1 MTDLAWLSGKQLA
14 TRIRRGDLSSLEALD
29 ALVARIG
36 RLNPV
41 INAVVCTDLPRARRA
56 ARAADRA
63 RARGA
68 DLGPLHGVPMTVKE
82 SFDLA
87 GLPTT
92 VGYPEQRDNRPEQD
106 ALIVQRLV
114 AAGAIVFGKTNLPVA
129 MADWQSFNPVY
140 GTTVNPW
147 DTSRVPGGSSGGS
160 AAALAAGLTPLEYG
174 SDIGASIRNPAHYC
188 GVFGHKPTIGIVPGR
203 GHGLP
208 PYVHDRD
215 IAVVGPLARTA
226 SDLELL
232 FKLTAGPDPDWQ
244 PGWALRLRPS
254 TRRSLKGLRVG
265 VLPNAPTTKMARRAP
280 TAEVD
285 RPVQDVLAGL
295 AEAMRRAGARVSY
308 EPALPFDLAE
318 VHQVYFMLLR
328 AATSGGVTD
337 AQYADALARR
347 PSVRDDD
354 WAYESMLVRANTLP
368 HREWHRWNAARM
380 AIVDGWRRWFERF
393 DLLLCPTAATTAFE
407 HRQQGERWER
417 MLSVNGHP
425 QPSTT
430 QMFWAG
436 LGGVAGL
443 PATVIPA
450 GLAADG
456 LPVGAQ
462 LIGARGADLELLRV
476 ARLLER
482 EGFAF
487 RAPPGLD

>member
-14 TRIRRGDLSSLEALD
+14 ARIRRGDLSSLEALE
-29 ALVARIG
+29 ALVARIE
-36 RLNPV
+36 RLNPA
-41 INAVVCTDLPRARRA
+41 INAIVCTDLPRARRA

-63 RARGA
+63 RARGEA
-68 DLGPLHGVPMTVKE
+68 LGPLHGVPMTVKE
-82 SFDLA
+82 SFDVA

-92 VGYPEQRDNRPEQD
+92 VGFPEQRDHRPAQD
-106 ALIVQRLV
+106 AVVVQRLA

-129 MADWQSFNPVY
+129 MADWQTFNPVY
-140 GTTVNPW
+140 GTTANPW

-208 PYVHDRD
+208 PTVHDRD

-226 SDLELL
+226 ADLELL
-232 FKLTAGPDPDWQ
+232 LGLTAGPDPHWQ

-265 VLPNAPTTKMARRAP
+265 VLPSAA

-285 RPVQDVLAGL
+285 RSVQDVLLGL
-295 AEAMRRAGARVSY
+295 ADAMRRAGARVSH

-318 VHQVYFMLLR
+318 VHHVYLMLLR
-328 AATSGGVTD
+328 AATSGGVAD
-337 AQYADALARR
+337 APYAQALARR
-347 PSVRDDD
+347 PAVRDDD

-380 AIVDGWRRWFERF
+380 AIVEGWRGWFERF
-393 DLLLCPTAATTAFE
+393 DVLLCPTAATTAFPHHQE
-407 HRQQGERWER
+407 GERWER
-417 MLSVNGHP
+417 MVSVNGRP
-425 QPSTT
+425 QPGTT

-450 GLAADG
+450 GPAADG

-462 LIGARGADLELLRV
+462 LIGARGADRDLLRV

-487 RAPPGLD
+487 QAPPGLD